1 MARPPSFKHS
11 FVALHSIPYMEG
23 DGTPSLPGCG
33 GVIPEGE
40 VVWTDHL
47 HQRHP
52 AQVTAFLEPVGVVC
66 LDPRWLVPPELY
78 RGAQR

>member
-1 MARPPSFKHS
+1 MPRPASFKYS
-11 FVALHSIPYMEG
+11 YVALHSIPYIEG
-23 DGTPSLPGCG
+23 EDAANAGPCG
-33 GVIPEGE
+33 GVIPQGE

-52 AQVTAFLEPVGVVC
+52 SQVTAFHEPVGVVC

-78 RGAQR
+78 RGVQR